1 MLIYMTDGEEIKE
14 NASKIV
20 TDRLVW
26 NPANKNQAGIARD
39 IADGKAIP
47 EAYGLGE
54 AGIFDEFFY
63 FLDEVGVSGLFD
75 GLDPKLKK
83 RQSKISFHAVTLIY
97 LMRIVSG
104 FSFFWHIKDALLKS
118 QALMHLVGF
127 NGSQIKKGTSQRGNK
142 KKPEQTDAVATNNG
156 DIAIDDDSTDIRGP
170 ICVDFIADSI
180 ESIPATALEIFFNGV
195 ISILASRSLFPK
207 KIHAL
212 LDASEIQTT
221 EKCIGCGSV
230 AKQKAP
236 ELRLRKGRIRKVVET
251 VFGFKIWVVW
261 EPNSKIPLAVRF
273 TTIEV
278 ADIKMA
284 QEVITQAIKNVGVHA
299 KITSLAL
306 DRGFMDGKLLWWL
319 NQQGMVFYIP
329 AKKNMAVHAD
339 AISLADKGIH
349 QTREKK
355 RIIGHGKNKRTEID
369 YYEVAGVENLTSAG
383 FYGEL
388 GSGSHENSKTFMANP
403 INAVVILNDPFMIKN
418 PNANTMVILTNGPVK
433 KPFIVYDGYDERS
446 EIENGLFREAKQAWF
461 IQRAPRNSEKA
472 YRAHVY
478 LTLAT
483 MALTTTF
490 RIWMDVQDKKVR
502 RREDTG
508 IRKFREKIR
517 TENGNKVIV
526 FNDGQYAIF
535 ELYELL
541 ILIGGKVLKPLG
553 VKKTITKDDI
563 LRKYSV
569 LLE

>member
-1 MLIYMTDGEEIKE
+1 MLIYMNDGEKIKE
-14 NASKIV
+14 NASKNI

-26 NPANKNQAGIARD
+26 NAANKNQVGIARD
-39 IADGKAIP
+39 IADGKDIP

-63 FLDEVGVSGLFD
+63 FLDEVGISGLFG

-83 RQSKISFHAVTLIY
+83 RQSNISFHAVTLIY

-118 QALMHLVGF
+118 QSLMRLVGF
-127 NGSQIKKGTSQRGNK
+127 NGSEIKKGTSQRGNK
-142 KKPEQTDAVATNNG
+142 KKPEQTDAVATDNG
-156 DIAIDDDSTDIRGP
+156 DNSIDDDSTDIRGP
-170 ICVDFIADSI
+170 ICVDFIADSV

-284 QEVITQAIKNVGVHA
+284 QEVITQAIKNVGIHA

-319 NQQGMVFYIP
+319 NQQGMIFYIP

-355 RIIGHGKNKRTEID
+355 RTIGHGKNKRIKTD
-369 YYEVAGVENLTSAG
+369 HYEVAGVEKLTSAG

-478 LTLAT
+478 LTLVT

-490 RIWMDVQDKKVR
+490 RIWMDAQDKKER
-502 RREDTG
+502 RREETG
-508 IRKFREKIR
+508 IRKFREKVR

-541 ILIGGKVLKPLG
+541 ILTGSNVLKPLG
-553 VKKTITKDDI
+553 VTKTITKDDI